1 MVVLALLLLKLPV
14 SSVSVLALGLL
25 CKIVVPGAKSIPSEG
40 LGAAGSLP
48 GGKAPKIT
56 AGLVW
61 KGLLLD

>member
-1 MVVLALLLLKLPV
+1 MSCALRLPR
-14 SSVSVLALGLL
+14 
-25 CKIVVPGAKSIPSEG
+25 KIVMPGAKSIPSEG

-48 GGKAPKIT
+48 GGNAPKIP

>member
-14 SSVSVLALGLL
+14 SCVSCALRLL
-25 CKIVVPGAKSIPSEG
+25 CKVVVPGAKSIPSEG

-48 GGKAPKIT
+48 GGNAPKIT